1 MKFIPLIWAGIWRK
15 RARSI
20 LILFQVL
27 IAFTLFG
34 ILQGLNSGIKNAVA
48 NTHSDRLYVASR
60 VTLGEPVPMS
70 LGARLEGVPG
80 TLGVSYRMQFAGSYQ
95 KASQNVPIIAV
106 DPVAFIKMYP
116 EVDVGTAQLTALT
129 GNLSAALVGSETAHQ
144 FGWKAGDRVVL
155 QSPLPRKDGSRSWTF
170 DIVGTYSNRDN
181 PGNAIGLLT
190 NYRYVNESRAAGRDT
205 VMFFVVK
212 IDDPAH
218 AAQMA
223 AKIDALSAN
232 SPNETLTQSEH
243 ELAQSQLSRIGDLD
257 YIVHRI
263 VAAAFAVLLFATGA
277 LMMQTIRERTPELAV
292 LKTVG
297 FGDPLVMVLILIETL
312 VLCLAGAA
320 IGLGVAARILP
331 LARSFIG
338 IGSVP
343 VVVVLTGL
351 LFAAIL
357 ALAAG
362 AIPAWRGLRLRVV
375 DALADR

>member
-181 PGNAIGLLT
+181 PDNAIGLLT